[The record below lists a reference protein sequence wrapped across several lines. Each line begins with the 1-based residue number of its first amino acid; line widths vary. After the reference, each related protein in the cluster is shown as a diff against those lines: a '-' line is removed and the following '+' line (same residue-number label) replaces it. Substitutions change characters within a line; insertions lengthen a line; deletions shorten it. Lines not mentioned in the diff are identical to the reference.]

1 MVARSDGRQDFA
13 SEIGKSGIA
22 KASHFMVTM
31 TVPTNQPGVNLRNKI
46 GQDFSSNAENFV
58 EYSMQGFSHLCF
70 RIERINLPG
79 RIILTSPYKE
89 GNIGLVSEYPTNV
102 AYQPVD
108 FTLVLSEDYS
118 EKIFFELWQDCIIGS
133 HRTKGDVHPD
143 GGVKELNYHANYTCT
158 MLITAFSD
166 AVGRRREMQPVYEC
180 VLNEAYPRTIQ
191 DMQADWG
198 SQEIQR
204 LNVVF
209 DYKYYKDKI
218 HYEVDKRF
226 ATDGRRRFGRSTA
239 RTGIEQGAAVLAGQ
253 VAARSGLTQ
262 RQQAF
267 LTGATTAAVNIFKVG
282 GNLAGG
288 GGAVSRTTSTSVRD
302 AFNRNRVDV
311 FTV

>member
-31 TVPTNQPGVNLRNKI
+31 TVPTNQPGINLRNKI

-89 GNIGLVSEYPTNV
+89 GNIGLVSEYPTNI

-191 DMQADWG
+191 DVPLDWG
-198 SQEIQR
+198 SNDVAR
-204 LNVVF
+204 LNVTMQ
-209 DYKYYKDKI
+209 YKFFSDPPIISKDS
-218 HYEVDKRF
+218 
-226 ATDGRRRFGRSTA
+226 GRERVREAGFLNSTGLGAGLSAFGGR
-239 RTGIEQGAAVLAGQ
+239 QL
-253 VAARSGLTQ
+253 ARSNPGTQ
-262 RQQAF
+262 SA
-267 LTGATTAAVNIFKVG
+267 IVG
-282 GNLAGG
+282 GALAL
-288 GGAVSRTTSTSVRD
+288 GGAINAVSGIRSASASAR
-302 AFNRNRVDV
+302 AASKLFR
-311 FTV
+311 